1 MSGTTPTPEKDTRSK
16 RTSGNGPHGET
27 DELAR
32 KAKEQ
37 VDGMKLDALR
47 KELHVGAAQAEAG
60 EFVEGGVKSIIVEA
74 KKRRR

>member
-1 MSGTTPTPEKDTRSK
+1 VSGTYPTPEKDTRSK
-16 RTSGNGPHGET
+16 RTAGNGPNGET

-74 KKRRR
+74 KERRG

>member
-1 MSGTTPTPEKDTRSK
+1 MSGTYPTPEKDTRSK
-16 RTSGNGPHGET
+16 RTSGNGPHDES

-47 KELHVGAAQAEAG
+47 KELHVGAAQAEAR

-74 KKRRR
+74 NKRRG